1 MILLFLFLVLILG
14 ALAVLV
20 VSENPQFVTIYIA
33 YFEITST
40 MGVTIVAAF
49 GFGLLTGM
57 LTMLSREVSGMM
69 GGDPAGKD

>member
-20 VSENPQFVTIYIA
+20 VSENPQLVTIYIA
-33 YFEITST
+33 YFEITSS

-49 GFGLLTGM
+49 GLGM
-57 LTMLSREVSGMM
+57 LTGVVSMLSRELPSW
-69 GGDPAGKD
+69 GGGGGGE